1 MSALEDEIR
10 DTLRSEAAR
19 LREVRPLQLPPA
31 AAAHESRAVPRASW
45 ARWLRAWHG
54 PAVAVAVVA
63 LVAGALV
70 ILKSLRNEP
79 AAPMASTST
88 VESSASAAAAA
99 AGGGVGVAVGAAP
112 RYYVELGWA
121 KNDKS
126 WAIIVGDRQAGKTI
140 ATFPLAKGGTLF
152 DAGVSGAADDRTFVV
167 STAPSSG
174 VAGPPTWYRVR
185 IFPDAADPVRITKLP
200 IEFPANEGVREI
212 ALSGDG
218 TELAVVS
225 MTGNAAFKEGVP
237 LTLRVYS
244 VATGRLRH
252 SWSAGLSATAG
263 NPEPIADLSWVG
275 DSTVGFA
282 VTYSPEV
289 RETVRTL
296 DVSKTGTNL
305 LADSRLVWSQYVPA
319 APHGTRNA
327 PHACDTPFLTGN
339 GQAVVCGNSTYSP
352 GDKRLSAVWLAY
364 PLATPTRPR
373 VIGSVQ
379 EPLSVSGFNGKIS
392 VDWTNASGTEVIGSW
407 NPSVQVVDHGG
418 PATQV
423 TNYTGVIGNGKVKKF
438 PPVLGARV
446 AW

>member
-1 MSALEDEIR
+1 MPGVRRGGHDAHGRAARDARRHPAAPGPATRDPRAALLPRHERGPGRAGDGGQPRHRQVRHVPGHRRHWPDAQGGIMSTLEEEIR

-99 AGGGVGVAVGAAP
+99 AGGVVGVAVGAAP

-152 DAGVSGAADDRTFVV
+152 DAGVSGGADDRTFVV
-167 STAPSSG
+167 SAAPSSG

-225 MTGNAAFKEGVP
+225 MTGNAAFK
-237 LTLRVYS
+237 
-244 VATGRLRH
+244 
-252 SWSAGLSATAG
+252 
-263 NPEPIADLSWVG
+263 D
-275 DSTVGFA
+275 
-282 VTYSPEV
+282 
-289 RETVRTL
+289 
-296 DVSKTGTNL
+296 
-305 LADSRLVWSQYVPA
+305 
-319 APHGTRNA
+319 
-327 PHACDTPFLTGN
+327 
-339 GQAVVCGNSTYSP
+339 
-352 GDKRLSAVWLAY
+352 
-364 PLATPTRPR
+364 
-373 VIGSVQ
+373 
-379 EPLSVSGFNGKIS
+379 
-392 VDWTNASGTEVIGSW
+392 
-407 NPSVQVVDHGG
+407 
-418 PATQV
+418 
-423 TNYTGVIGNGKVKKF
+423 
-438 PPVLGARV
+438 
-446 AW
+446 